1 MIMIGWVVGVTMQIV
16 AGAIARMR
24 AVDGSGCR
32 GLRRCARTA
41 AGPIKKKNKGRP
53 TCAPARSSTAISLAL
68 LCIALLA
75 AAPAAAQKKG
85 GTLRLYHNDNPPSTS
100 LHEEST
106 IASVTPFS
114 AVFNNLVVFDPFK
127 VHESI
132 DTVVPDLA
140 ESWSWDPTNT
150 KLTFKLRQGVKWH
163 DGAPFTA
170 KDVQCTWRMIIGK
183 SDVQD
188 FKRNPRK
195 VWYTKLQ
202 DVSINGDFEAT
213 FELSEPQPGLPV
225 LLASAFSPVYP
236 CHVPQATMRTKPVG
250 TGPFRLVE
258 FNRGNSIRL
267 VRNPDYWKKDRPY
280 LDEITFRMIDSRATR
295 MLAFA
300 TGDYDITFPADVS
313 VPLMKD
319 VKARAPN
326 AICEMITTGTQS
338 NLMVNRENPPF
349 DNAELR
355 KAMSL
360 AIDRKAFN
368 AILMEGLALTGG
380 AMLPKPA
387 GEWGM
392 PPEMVASLTGY
403 NPDTDKNVSEAQAI
417 MQKLGYSETKPL
429 QIKIQTRNLPTY
441 RDAAVII
448 TDQLKRIH
456 IVGELDILD
465 TPRWYAKLAKKDYT
479 IGLNVTGVS
488 VDDPDGNIVEN
499 YSCKSERNYTQY
511 CNAEVDRLLAAQSRE
526 LDREKRKKIVWD
538 IERLLVDDAARPS
551 ILFAAWPAIAG
562 SLMSKT
568 TCRTTTAST
577 TACGSRKSGW
587 TSSVTC
593 RSPDLP
599 RHCKRS
605 EAIHGESGWSTLL
618 AMT

>member
-1 MIMIGWVVGVTMQIV
+1 V
-16 AGAIARMR
+16 R
-24 AVDGSGCR
+24 AK
-32 GLRRCARTA
+32 
-41 AGPIKKKNKGRP
+41 PIPGIKA
-53 TCAPARSSTAISLAL
+53 TSTALF
-68 LCIALLA
+68 CIVLLA
-75 AAPAAAQKKG
+75 AAPAAAQKRG
-85 GTLRLYHNDNPPSTS
+85 GTLRLYHNDNPPSAS
-100 LHEEST
+100 LLEEST

-114 AVFNNLVVFDPFK
+114 AVFNSLVVFDPSK

-132 DTVVPDLA
+132 DTVIPDLA

-150 KLTFKLRQGVKWH
+150 KLTFKLRHGVKWH
-163 DGAPFTA
+163 DGQPYTA

-195 VWYTKLQ
+195 VWYSKLQ
-202 DVSINGDFEAT
+202 DVTINGDYEAT
-213 FELSEPQPGLPV
+213 FELSEPQPSLPV
-225 LLASAFSPVYP
+225 LLASAFSAVYP

-250 TGPFRLVE
+250 TGPFKFVE
-258 FNRGNSIRL
+258 FKRGESIRL

-280 LDEITFRMIDSRATR
+280 LDEITYRMIDSRATR
-295 MLAFA
+295 MLAFS

-349 DNAELR
+349 DNPDLR
-355 KAMSL
+355 KAISL

-368 AILMEGLALTGG
+368 TILMEGLALTGG

-403 NPDTDKNVSEAQAI
+403 NPDTDKNIREAQAI
-417 MQKLGYSETKPL
+417 MQKLGYSEAKPL
-429 QIKIQTRNLPTY
+429 QIKLQTRNLPTY
-441 RDAAVII
+441 RDAAVIV
-448 TDQLKRIH
+448 TDQLKKIY
-456 IVGELDILD
+456 ISGELDIVD
-465 TPRWYAKLAKKDYT
+465 TPRWYAKLQRKDYT
-479 IGLNVTGVS
+479 LGLNVTGVS
-488 VDDPDGNIVEN
+488 VDDPDGNIVES

-511 CNAEVDRLLAAQSRE
+511 CNPEVDRLLSAQSRE

-551 ILFAAWPAIAG
+551 IQFAVAG
-562 SLMSKT
+562 NCWQPYVKNY
-568 TCRTTTAST
+568 
-577 TACGSRKSGW
+577 
-587 TSSVTC
+587 
-593 RSPDLP
+593 LP
-599 RHCKRS
+599 HDNSMYNNLRFEDVWLDK
-605 EAIHGESGWSTLL
+605 
-618 AMT
+618 

>member
-1 MIMIGWVVGVTMQIV
+1 MGTNRLM
-16 AGAIARMR
+16 A
-24 AVDGSGCR
+24 CFF
-32 GLRRCARTA
+32 GLFCF
-41 AGPIKKKNKGRP
+41 
-53 TCAPARSSTAISLAL
+53 
-68 LCIALLA
+68 ALLA
-75 AAPAAAQKKG
+75 VAPAAAQKLG

-100 LHEEST
+100 LHEEAT
-106 IASVTPFS
+106 IASVTPFA
-114 AVFNNLVVFDPFK
+114 AVFNNLVTFDPFK

-132 DTVVPDLA
+132 DTVIPDLA
-140 ESWSWDPTNT
+140 ESWAWDETNT

-163 DGAPFTA
+163 DGASFTA

-183 SDVQD
+183 SDIQD

-195 VWYTKLQ
+195 VWYTKLR
-202 DVSINGDFEAT
+202 DVSINGDYEAT
-213 FELSEPQPGLPV
+213 FELSESQPALPV

-236 CHVPQATMRTKPVG
+236 CHVPQAAMRTKPVG

-267 VRNPDYWKKDRPY
+267 VRNSDYWKKDRPY
-280 LDEITFRMIDSRATR
+280 LDEITCRMIDSRATR

-300 TGDYDITFPADVS
+300 TGDYDITFPSDVS
-313 VPLMKD
+313 VPLMQD

-326 AICEMITTGTQS
+326 AICEIITTGTQS
-338 NLMVNRENPPF
+338 NLMVNREQPPF

-392 PPEMVASLTGY
+392 PPEMVAALMGY
-403 NPDTDKNVSEAQAI
+403 GPDTAGNVREAQAI
-417 MQKLGYSETKPL
+417 MQKLGYSEAKPL
-429 QIKIQTRNLPTY
+429 QIRIQTRNLPTY
-441 RDAAVII
+441 RDAAVIL

-465 TPRWYAKLAKKDYT
+465 TPRWYAKLSRKDYT

-499 YSCKSERNYTQY
+499 FSCKSERNYTQY
-511 CNAEVDRLLAAQSRE
+511 CNADVDRLLADQSRE
-526 LDREKRKKIVWD
+526 LDRDKRRKIVWD
-538 IERLLVDDAARPS
+538 IERMLVEDAARPG
-551 ILFAAWPAIAG
+551 ILSGVAANCWQPYVKNYVPHDNSQYN
-562 SLMSKT
+562 SLRFEEVWLDK
-568 TCRTTTAST
+568 
-577 TACGSRKSGW
+577 
-587 TSSVTC
+587 
-593 RSPDLP
+593 
-599 RHCKRS
+599 
-605 EAIHGESGWSTLL
+605 
-618 AMT
+618 

>member
-1 MIMIGWVVGVTMQIV
+1 
-16 AGAIARMR
+16 MR
-24 AVDGSGCR
+24 TNR
-32 GLRRCARTA
+32 L
-41 AGPIKKKNKGRP
+41 PGRP
-53 TCAPARSSTAISLAL
+53 KAISLAL
-68 LCIALLA
+68 FCIALLTA
-75 AAPAAAQKKG
+75 TPAAAQKKG

-100 LHEEST
+100 LLEEST

-132 DTVVPDLA
+132 ETVIPDLA
-140 ESWSWDPTNT
+140 ESWSWDATNT
-150 KLTFKLRQGVKWH
+150 RLTFKLRQGVKWH
-163 DGAPFTA
+163 DGQPFTA

-188 FKRNPRK
+188 FKRNPRR

-202 DVSINGDFEAT
+202 DVTINGDYEAT
-213 FELSEPQPGLPV
+213 FELSEPQPSLPV
-225 LLASAFSPVYP
+225 LLASAFSAVYP
-236 CHVPQATMRTKPVG
+236 CHVPQAIMRTKPVG
-250 TGPFRLVE
+250 TGPFKLVE
-258 FNRGNSIRL
+258 FNRGNAIRL
-267 VRNPDYWKKDRPY
+267 VRNPDYWKKDRPW
-280 LDEITFRMIDSRATR
+280 LDEITFRVIDSRATR

-300 TGDYDITFPADVS
+300 TGDFDITFPADVS

-319 VKARAPN
+319 VKARSPN

-349 DNAELR
+349 DNPELR

-360 AIDRKAFN
+360 AIDRNAFN
-368 AILMEGLALTGG
+368 TILMEGLALTGG

-403 NPDTDKNVSEAQAI
+403 GLDTDKNVAEAQGI
-417 MQKLGYSETKPL
+417 MQKLGYSDAKPL

-441 RDAAVII
+441 RDAAVIL
-448 TDQLKRIH
+448 TDQLKRIY

-465 TPRWYAKLAKKDYT
+465 TPRWYAKLARKDYT

-526 LDREKRKKIVWD
+526 LDREKRRKIVWD
-538 IERLLVDDAARPS
+538 IERLLVDDAARPG
-551 ILFAAWPAIAG
+551 IL
-562 SLMSKT
+562 
-568 TCRTTTAST
+568 
-577 TACGSRKSGW
+577 
-587 TSSVTC
+587 SSVAGNC
-593 RSPDLP
+593 WQPYVKNYVPHDNSQYNSLRFEEVWLD
-599 RHCKRS
+599 K
-605 EAIHGESGWSTLL
+605 
-618 AMT
+618 